1 MSTEQL
7 NSLLSEYGHLMYSA
21 GMDSASPF
29 LERRRTGVETE
40 AKAQGIRARLLVELE
55 ARGKDAE
62 RYRWLRNR
70 GDGWYVG
77 PSYTTHNDVV
87 CEGEYLDLSG
97 GGAALDSAID
107 TALSKGAQEGV
118 KA

>member
-40 AKAQGIRARLLVELE
+40 AKAQGIRARLLAELE

-62 RYRWLRNR
+62 RYRLLRR
-70 GDGWYVG
+70 GQRWSVIDGIG
-77 PSYTTHNDVV
+77 DA
-87 CEGEYLDLSG
+87 LR
-97 GGAALDSAID
+97 AAQLDSAID
-107 TALSKGAQEGV
+107 TALSKGAQEG
-118 KA
+118 ASRG

>member
-40 AKAQGIRARLLVELE
+40 AKAQGIRARILAELE

-62 RYRWLRNR
+62 RYRFIKSFGVRA
-70 GDGWYVG
+70 YVEWGVSCAHG
-77 PSYTTHNDVV
+77 P
-87 CEGEYLDLSG
+87 E
-97 GGAALDSAID
+97 LDSAID

-118 KA
+118 SRG